1 MRCGN
6 WDSIDLDDD
15 QLKYA
20 ASDSYFSRE
29 VFVYFYEQ
37 YKKTTDSADILSPFE
52 WVVAN
57 KLEVSI
63 LRVYH
68 IDITK

>member
-1 MRCGN
+1 M
-6 WDSIDLDDD
+6 DLDDD

-37 YKKTTDSADILSPFE
+37 YKKSADSADVLSPFE

-63 LRVYH
+63 MKVFY